1 MSIDIPLKELSKKWI
16 SDSYPYEYSY
26 HFNWLGLPIIQYPQ
40 DIIALQEIIWKIK
53 PDLIIETGVA
63 RGGSVVFLAS
73 MLEIIGNGEVI
84 GIDIKIQKQNRKAI
98 EKHPMFKRI
107 TLIEDSSITKESV
120 KKVQELSK
128 NKKCVMVI
136 LDSNHTHEH
145 VLSELKAYSS
155 LITKGSY
162 LVVFDTLI
170 EDLPKKF
177 FKDRPWTKK
186 KNPKSA
192 INEFL
197 KTSNRFKI
205 DKNITDKLLITAAP
219 NGYLKCI
226 QK

>member
-1 MSIDIPLKELSKKWI
+1 MSTDISLKKLSKKWI
-16 SDSYPYEYSY
+16 SDSYLYEYSY

-73 MLEIIGNGEVI
+73 LLEIIGNGEVI
-84 GIDIKIQKQNRKAI
+84 GIDIKIHKQNRKAI
-98 EKHPMFKRI
+98 EKHHMFKRI
-107 TLIEDSSITKESV
+107 TLIEDSSINEESI
-120 KKVQELSK
+120 KKVKQLSK
-128 NKKCVMVI
+128 NKKCVMII

-162 LVVFDTLI
+162 LVVFDTLV
-170 EDLPKKF
+170 EDLPEKF

-192 INEFL
+192 VYQFL
-197 KTSNRFKI
+197 KTTNRFKI

-219 NGYLKCI
+219 DGYLKCI
-226 QK
+226 RK